1 MDNLDVKSC
10 MIIILL
16 TGREVNNK
24 LTANVHTIAC
34 HISM

>member
-16 TGREVNNK
+16 TGREVNSYRYIIFFIK
-24 LTANVHTIAC
+24 LSVALI
-34 HISM
+34 